1 MESNNK
7 IKAFLDSLSFRDLTI
22 AIEFLV
28 TGYILYFYLGEITA
42 ATEQL
47 RQDPSW
53 VSGLLLKVIVIS
65 IVTSIAGQL
74 LLSFVSDKDM
84 DKPLDEREKL
94 VALSGC
100 KPAYWVLQVGVCIS
114 IFQYSAEAQNWSQ
127 ALPFELPFTPLHIL
141 VIAFLLAELVGY
153 GTQLVK
159 ARLGAVYG

>member
-1 MESNNK
+1 MESGNK

-28 TGYILYFYLGEITA
+28 TGYILYFYFGEIAA

-53 VSGLLLKVIVIS
+53 VSGLLLKVIIVSVVI
-65 IVTSIAGQL
+65 SIAGQL
-74 LLSFVSDKDM
+74 LLSFVSDRDI
-84 DKPLDEREKL
+84 DRPLDEREKL
-94 VALSGC
+94 IALCGV

-114 IFQYSAEAQNWSQ
+114 IFQYCAEAQNWPRG
-127 ALPFELPFTPLHIL
+127 LPFELPFAPLHIL

-153 GTQLVK
+153 GTQLIR